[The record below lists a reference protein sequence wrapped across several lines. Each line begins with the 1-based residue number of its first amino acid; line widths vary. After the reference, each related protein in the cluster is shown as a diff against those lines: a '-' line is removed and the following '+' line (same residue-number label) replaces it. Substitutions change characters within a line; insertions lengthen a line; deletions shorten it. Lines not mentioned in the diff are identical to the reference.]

1 MSEIRRKILV
11 VDDARSQLDWLV
23 GVLEREGYDVRTAAT
38 GEDAIKAVRS
48 DPPDL
53 VLLDMVLPGLGG
65 HEVLRIVKA
74 RPADEFI
81 PVIITSQ
88 KTDTESKVRGLRLG
102 ADDYVTKPLEESEI
116 LARCNSML
124 RIKTLQDQL
133 RQSND
138 RLTATQREL
147 QELSVTDALTRLKNR
162 RFFDERIAEEFRR
175 ASRYSD
181 PLSLIMVDLDHFKD
195 VNDRFGHQAGDAVL
209 REAADVIR
217 ASTREPDICAR
228 YGGEEFAVI
237 LPKTHLTGALAVA
250 ERIWKEL
257 GSKVYRPGSADSE
270 PADYRV
276 TASLGVAAYPYV
288 DITSAELLLK
298 YSDAALYQAKES
310 GRNTI
315 CLYQRQ
321 SYRYDAAR

>member
-1 MSEIRRKILV
+1 MPEIRRKILV

-195 VNDRFGHQAGDAVL
+195 VNDHFGHPMGDVVL
-209 REAADVIR
+209 RTAAEVIR
-217 ASTREPDICAR
+217 TSTREPDICSR

-237 LPKTHLTGALAVA
+237 LPKTHLTGAIAVA

-257 GSKVYRPGSADSE
+257 GKKVYRLTGPSSNVEERG
-270 PADYRV
+270 V

-298 YSDAALYQAKES
+298 YADEALYRAKES

-321 SYRYDAAR
+321 AVRSDSAR

>member
-1 MSEIRRKILV
+1 MPELKRKILV
-11 VDDARSQLDWLV
+11 VDDAKTQLDWLV
-23 GVLEREGYDVRTAAT
+23 GVLDREGYEVRTAST
-38 GEDAIKAVRS
+38 GEEAIKQVRL

-65 HEVLRIVKA
+65 LEVLRIVKA
-74 RPADEFI
+74 RPDEHFI

-88 KTDTESKVRGLRLG
+88 KTDTESKVKGLRIG
-102 ADDYVTKPLEESEI
+102 ADDYVAKPLEETEI
-116 LARCNSML
+116 LARCNAML
-124 RIKTLQDQL
+124 RIKSLQDQL
-133 RQSND
+133 RSKEK
-138 RLTATQREL
+138 LLEEMSAT
-147 QELSVTDALTRLKNR
+147 DGLTRLKNR
-162 RFFDERIAEEFRR
+162 RFFDERLSEEFRR

-181 PLSLIMVDLDHFKD
+181 PLSLIMVDLDHFKEI
-195 VNDRFGHQAGDAVL
+195 NDHFGHPNGDAVL
-209 REAADVIR
+209 REAGDVIR

-257 GSKVYRPGSADSE
+257 GSRVYKLKPPGGGDAME
-270 PADYRV
+270 RRV
-276 TASLGVAAYPYV
+276 TASLGVAAFPYV
-288 DITSAELLLK
+288 DITNAELLLK
-298 YSDAALYQAKES
+298 YADAALYQAKES

-321 SYRYDAAR
+321 PYRYDAAR

>member
-1 MSEIRRKILV
+1 VPETRRRILV
-11 VDDARSQLDWLV
+11 VDDAKTQLDWLV
-23 GVLEREGYDVRTAAT
+23 GVLEREGYDVRTATT
-38 GEDAIKAVRS
+38 GEEAIKAVRL

-65 HEVLRIVKA
+65 LEVLRIVKA
-74 RPADEFI
+74 RPDEQFI

-88 KTDTESKVRGLRLG
+88 KADTESKVKGLRIG
-102 ADDYVTKPLEESEI
+102 ADDYVPKPLEETEI
-116 LARCNSML
+116 LARCNAML
-124 RIKTLQDQL
+124 RIKSLQDQL
-133 RQSND
+133 RSKE
-138 RLTATQREL
+138 RLLE
-147 QELSVTDALTRLKNR
+147 ELSITDSLTRLKNR
-162 RFFDERIAEEFRR
+162 RFFDERLSEEFRR
-175 ASRYSD
+175 AQRYSD
-181 PLSLIMVDLDHFKD
+181 PLSLIMVDLDHFKEI
-195 VNDRFGHQAGDAVL
+195 NDQFGHPMGDTVL
-209 REAADVIR
+209 REAGDVIR

-257 GSKVYRPGSADSE
+257 GSKVYRLPGTGKDGPVE
-270 PADYRV
+270 RRV

-288 DITSAELLLK
+288 DITNAELLLK
-298 YSDAALYQAKES
+298 YSDAALYQAKDS

>member
-1 MSEIRRKILV
+1 MPETRRKILV
-11 VDDARSQLDWLV
+11 VDDAKTQLDWLV
-23 GVLEREGYDVRTAAT
+23 GILEREGYEVHTAAT
-38 GEDAIKAVRS
+38 GEEAIKSVRK

-74 RPADEFI
+74 RPEEHFI

-88 KTDTESKVRGLRLG
+88 KTDMESKVRGLRLG
-102 ADDYVTKPLEESEI
+102 ADDYVAKPLDEAEI

-124 RIKTLQDQL
+124 RIKGLQDEL
-133 RQSND
+133 RHSND
-138 RLTATQREL
+138 QLMAAKREL
-147 QELSVTDALTRLKNR
+147 QEMSVTDALTRLRNR
-162 RFFDERIAEEFRR
+162 RFFDERIVEEFRR

-181 PLSLIMVDLDHFKD
+181 PLSLIMVDLDHFKE
-195 VNDRFGHQAGDAVL
+195 VNDHFGHPMGDVVL
-209 REAADVIR
+209 REAAEVIR
-217 ASTREPDICAR
+217 ASTREPDICSR

-257 GSKVYRPGSADSE
+257 GSKVYRLTGPSSQVE
-270 PADYRV
+270 ERRV
-276 TASLGVAAYPYV
+276 TASLGIAAYPYL
-288 DITSAELLLK
+288 DITSAELILK
-298 YSDAALYQAKES
+298 YADAALYQAKES

-321 SYRYDAAR
+321 AQRLDPAG

>member
-1 MSEIRRKILV
+1 MPEIRRKILV
-11 VDDARSQLDWLV
+11 VDDARTQLDWLV
-23 GVLEREGYDVRTAAT
+23 GVLEREGYDVRTAVT
-38 GEDAIKAVRS
+38 GEDAIKAVRT

-102 ADDYVTKPLEESEI
+102 ADDYVAKPLEEAEI
-116 LARCNSML
+116 LARCNAML

-133 RQSND
+133 RQSNE

-181 PLSLIMVDLDHFKD
+181 PLSLIMADLDHFKD

-257 GSKVYRPGSADSE
+257 GSKVYRLAPSDSE
-270 PADYRV
+270 TADYRV

>member
-1 MSEIRRKILV
+1 M
-11 VDDARSQLDWLV
+11 VDDAKTQLDWLV
-23 GVLEREGYDVRTAAT
+23 GVLVREGYDVRTAAT
-38 GEDAIKAVRS
+38 GEEAIKQVRL

-65 HEVLRIVKA
+65 LEVLRIVKA
-74 RPADEFI
+74 RSDEQFI

-88 KTDTESKVRGLRLG
+88 KTDTESKVKGLRIG
-102 ADDYVTKPLEESEI
+102 ADDYVAKPLEESEI
-116 LARCNSML
+116 LARCNAML
-124 RIKTLQDQL
+124 RIKSLQDQL
-133 RQSND
+133 RAKE
-138 RLTATQREL
+138 RLLE
-147 QELSVTDALTRLKNR
+147 ELSVTDGLTRLKNR
-162 RFFDERIAEEFRR
+162 RFFDERLSEEFRR

-181 PLSLIMVDLDHFKD
+181 PLSLIMVDLDHFKE
-195 VNDRFGHQAGDAVL
+195 VNDSFGHPAGDAVL
-209 REAADVIR
+209 REAGEVIR
-217 ASTREPDICAR
+217 VSTREPDICAR

-257 GSKVYRPGSADSE
+257 AAKVYRL
-270 PADYRV
+270 PAAGGPVERRV
-276 TASLGVAAYPYV
+276 TASLGVAAFPYV

-298 YSDAALYQAKES
+298 YADAALYQAKES

-321 SYRYDAAR
+321 TYRYDAAR

>member
-1 MSEIRRKILV
+1 VPEARRKILV
-11 VDDARSQLDWLV
+11 VDDAKTQLDWLV
-23 GVLEREGYDVRTAAT
+23 GVLEREGYDVRTAIT
-38 GEDAIKAVRS
+38 GEEAIKSVRL

-65 HEVLRIVKA
+65 LEVLRIVKA
-74 RPADEFI
+74 LPDEHFI

-88 KTDTESKVRGLRLG
+88 KTDTESKVKGLRIG
-102 ADDYVTKPLEESEI
+102 ADDYVSKPLEESEI
-116 LARCNSML
+116 LARCNAML

-133 RQSND
+133 RAKE
-138 RLTATQREL
+138 RLLE
-147 QELSVTDALTRLKNR
+147 EMSVTDSLTRLKNR
-162 RFFDERIAEEFRR
+162 RFFDERLSEEFRR
-175 ASRYSD
+175 AQRYSD
-181 PLSLIMVDLDHFKD
+181 PLSLIMVDLDHFKEI
-195 VNDRFGHQAGDAVL
+195 NDQFGHPAGDTVL
-209 REAADVIR
+209 REAGDVIR

-257 GSKVYRPGSADSE
+257 GSKVYRLAGSGGLVE
-270 PADYRV
+270 RKV

-288 DITSAELLLK
+288 DITNAELLLK
-298 YSDAALYQAKES
+298 YSDAALYQAKDS